1 MGEGMRKIS
10 MILGALC
17 SLLLLVGVLEA
28 AGQPLEVLP
37 LQEMEG
43 RFYFLGNNLHAD
55 LGNNKVSSVNYQVR
69 GDLIPWG
76 TEVRIVRVTRKYLVF
91 EDVAKRRQYRYG
103 FYWKTRTTVPML
115 EHVNRVFLENVDEL
129 KKQVDAMSDTDKDG
143 IYEGRVKPGMSRE
156 AVLVAI
162 GYPPEFAN
170 REELL
175 TDREWLYWINRFEK
189 MVVGF
194 GRDGLVNRITGNY

>member
-1 MGEGMRKIS
+1 MRKIS
-10 MILGALC
+10 TIL
-17 SLLLLVGVLEA
+17 SVVFSFLLLAGVTVCAGYSPEA
-28 AGQPLEVLP
+28 IPLR
-37 LQEMEG
+37 EMEG
-43 RFYFLGNNLHAD
+43 RFYYLGSNLHAD

-76 TEVRIVRVTRKYLVF
+76 AEVRIVRVARRYLVF

-103 FYWKTRTTVPML
+103 FYWKTRTTVPL
-115 EHVNRVFLENVDEL
+115 SEHLKRVFLENVDGL
-129 KKQVDAMSDTDKDG
+129 KKQVDGMSDLDKDG

-156 AVLVAI
+156 AVLIAI

-170 REELL
+170 RKELL
-175 TDREWLYWINRFEK
+175 ADREWLYWINRFER

>member
-1 MGEGMRKIS
+1 MLKTTKMLS
-10 MILGALC
+10 VLF
-17 SLLLLVGVLEA
+17 SFLLLLAGATTAVGQVPA
-28 AGQPLEVLP
+28 PIP
-37 LQEMEG
+37 LQELEG
-43 RFYFLGNNLHAD
+43 RYFFLGHNLHAD
-55 LGNNKVSSVNYQVR
+55 PGNSKVSSVNYQVR

-76 TEVRIVRVTRKYLVF
+76 TEVRIVRVARKYLVF

-115 EHVNRVFLENVDEL
+115 EHIKRVFVDNGDEL
-129 KKQVDAMSDTDKDG
+129 KKQVDAMSDLDKDG

-156 AVLVAI
+156 GVLVAI

-170 REELL
+170 REELM

>member
-1 MGEGMRKIS
+1 MGEIMRKIS
-10 MILGALC
+10 IVLGVVF
-17 SLLLLVGVLEA
+17 SLFLLAGVA
-28 AGQPLEVLP
+28 ASAGYPPDDIPLR
-37 LQEMEG
+37 EMEG
-43 RFYFLGNNLHAD
+43 RFYFLGSNLHAD

-76 TEVRIVRVTRKYLVF
+76 TEVRVVRMGRRSLVF

-103 FYWKTRTTVPML
+103 FHWKTRTTVPL
-115 EHVNRVFLENVDEL
+115 SEHLKRVFLENVDEL
-129 KKQVDAMSDTDKDG
+129 KQQVGAMSDLDRDG

-170 REELL
+170 RRELL
-175 TDREWLYWINRFEK
+175 AAREWLYWINRFER